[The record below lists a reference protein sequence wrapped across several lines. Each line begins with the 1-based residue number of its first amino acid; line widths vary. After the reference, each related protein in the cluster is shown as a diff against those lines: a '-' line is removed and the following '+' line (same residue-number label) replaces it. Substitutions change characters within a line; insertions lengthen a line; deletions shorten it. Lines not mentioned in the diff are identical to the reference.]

1 MKRQTIGFVATA
13 LGLPIGL
20 AVVLRSDAPFFYVL
34 PFTLAGVLILG
45 PSAFRFFVS
54 RQWLS
59 IWHFLAGGLALGA
72 VCTIVFLPE
81 RLFQCLKWA
90 LLFGPAGAISAAL
103 FWVLAVWRNKQLIQK
118 KNKALLHE

>member
-20 AVVLRSDAPFFYVL
+20 AVALRSDAPFFYVL

-45 PSAFRFFVS
+45 PAAFRLFLS
-54 RQWLS
+54 HQWLS
-59 IWHFLAGGLALGA
+59 IWHFLAGGLALGTA
-72 VCTIVFLPE
+72 CTVVFLSE
-81 RLFQCLKWA
+81 GFLQCLKWA

-103 FWVLAVWRNKQLIQK
+103 FWVIVVWR
-118 KNKALLHE
+118 NKALLHE